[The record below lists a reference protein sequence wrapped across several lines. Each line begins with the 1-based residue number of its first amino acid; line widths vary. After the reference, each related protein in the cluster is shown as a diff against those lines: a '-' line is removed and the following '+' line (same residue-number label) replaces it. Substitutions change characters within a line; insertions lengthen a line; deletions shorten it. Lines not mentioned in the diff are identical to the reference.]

1 MLCFV
6 CFSATIVIKVLISVV
21 IETDLHIVRERLKD
35 DKPQPG
41 NPIEDIEIFNLMS
54 PVNRAE
60 GLDWVLIEVPDQRNL
75 TEILDHRKVLIQVPG
90 HTEIQDQGKVIAKV
104 PDWDKVL

>member
-1 MLCFV
+1 M
-6 CFSATIVIKVLISVV
+6 CFSAAIVIKVSLSVV

-35 DKPQPG
+35 DIKPQPG
-41 NPIEDIEIFNLMS
+41 NPIEDIEIFNLMG

-75 TEILDHRKVLIQVPG
+75 TEIPDHRKVLIQVPG
-90 HTEIQDQGKVIAKV
+90 HTEIQDQGKVIIAKV
-104 PDWDKVL
+104 PDRDKVL